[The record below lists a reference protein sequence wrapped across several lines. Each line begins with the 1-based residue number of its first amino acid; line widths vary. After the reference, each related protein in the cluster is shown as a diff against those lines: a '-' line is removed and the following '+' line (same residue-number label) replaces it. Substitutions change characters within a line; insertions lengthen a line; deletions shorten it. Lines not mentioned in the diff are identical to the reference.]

1 MTSAKRRCF
10 GLVPG
15 DHHSKNKTND
25 EKQIRKT
32 TAMLKGFVK
41 LAGKSSAAELAH
53 KSGLLVRLQKRALF
67 S

>member
-1 MTSAKRRCF
+1 MTSAKRRCA
-10 GLVPG
+10 LVP
-15 DHHSKNKTND
+15 DDLHIKNKTND
-25 EKQIRKT
+25 DEQIRKT

-53 KSGLLVRLQKRALF
+53 KSGLLVRLQRRALC